1 MENLEQWII
10 AIVGLGVAFAPT
22 LTAYFNNKTQY
33 KISKLNTLYST
44 KIGYVNDYF
53 ENLSITMTNP
63 ENLDALQN
71 YLSSAQKLYIVVDD
85 ECRKSIDE
93 ITNILLNNENYDYS
107 KELIES
113 LTPKMDKLSKDITKC
128 IE

>member
-1 MENLEQWII
+1 MENLDQWIL
-10 AIVGLGVAFAPT
+10 AIVTVIAVVSPCI
-22 LTAYFNNKTQY
+22 TAIINNKTQY

-63 ENLDALQN
+63 ADLNAFQN
-71 YLSSAQKLYIVVDD
+71 YLSSAQKLYIV
-85 ECRKSIDE
+85 DE
-93 ITNILLNNENYDYS
+93 ITDILLNNENYDYS